1 MLSIEQGTGK
11 IIWYNERK
19 GYGFVKFGEDEVFL
33 HHSALDEF
41 GIETVYAGDDIVA
54 DVTENGR
61 GAMIS
66 NVYAVQR
73 QKAATATDDCE
84 LLENEVR
91 GIVKFFNIEK
101 GYGFIDVGQTERD
114 VFVHLRTL
122 RNCGIHNLREGQ
134 NLLVV
139 IGDEGKGPQATGV
152 RIIQNSRPS
161 A

>member
-1 MLSIEQGTGK
+1 MVSIEQGTGK

-41 GIETVYAGDDIVA
+41 GIETVYAGDIVA

-101 GYGFIDVGQTERD
+101 GYGFIDVDQTERD

>member
-1 MLSIEQGTGK
+1 MVSLEQGNDR

-19 GYGFVKFGEDEVFL
+19 GYGFVKFGDNEVFL

-54 DVTENGR
+54 DVIENSR

-66 NVYAVQR
+66 SVYAVQR
-73 QKAATATDDCE
+73 QKAAIATEDCE
-84 LLENEVR
+84 LQENEIR

-101 GYGFIDVGQTERD
+101 GYGFIEVGESERD

-122 RNCGIHNLREGQ
+122 RNCGIHNLKEGQ
-134 NLLVV
+134 TLLIVV
-139 IGDEGKGPQATGV
+139 VDEGKGPQAKGV
-152 RIIQNSRPS
+152 RLIQLSNC
-161 A
+161 

>member
-1 MLSIEQGTGK
+1 MVSLEQGNDR

-19 GYGFVKFGEDEVFL
+19 GYGFVKFGDNEVFL

-54 DVTENGR
+54 DVIENSR

-66 NVYAVQR
+66 SVYAVQR
-73 QKAATATDDCE
+73 QKAAIATEDCE
-84 LLENEVR
+84 LQENEIR

-101 GYGFIDVGQTERD
+101 GYGFIEVGESERD

-122 RNCGIHNLREGQ
+122 RNCGIHNLKEGQ
-134 NLLVV
+134 TLLIVV
-139 IGDEGKGPQATGV
+139 DDEGKGPQAKGV
-152 RIIQNSRPS
+152 RLIQLSNC
-161 A
+161 

>member
-1 MLSIEQGTGK
+1 MVSIEQGTGK

-19 GYGFVKFGEDEVFL
+19 GYGFVKFGEDKVFL

-66 NVYAVQR
+66 NVNAVQR

-101 GYGFIDVGQTERD
+101 GYSFIDVGQTERD
-114 VFVHLRTL
+114 MFVHLRTL